1 VVEVEGVPQPAPA
14 PRFSATPAV
23 LDRPPPAPGEHTDEV
38 LAGLGYAPG
47 EIASLRSA
55 GAVA

>member
-1 VVEVEGVPQPAPA
+1 VLQPSPA
-14 PRFSATPAV
+14 PRFSATPAT
-23 LDRPPPAPGEHTDEV
+23 LDRPPPSPGEHTDEV

-47 EIASLRSA
+47 EIADLRSA